1 MNQMIKSIKVRLN
14 PNNKQLT
21 KLLQYAGCA
30 RFAYNWAISREQDNY
45 KQGSKFL
52 SDSELRKEF
61 TQLKKQSEYQWLNE
75 VSNNV
80 TKQAIKDACNTYKK
94 FFKGQ
99 CKYPKF
105 KSKKHSTPSFY
116 QDNIKIQF
124 TDTHVKV
131 EGFSMSKKQNKQKLN
146 WIKLCEKGRIPT
158 DCKYMNPRFT
168 YDGLYWYVSV
178 GIEEDDNTTLP
189 SNEGIG
195 IDLGIKDLAICSDR
209 NTYKNINKTQTV
221 KKLEKRNRRLQRSI
235 SRRYEKNKKGVSYCK
250 TSNIIKREKELLKL
264 NHRLTNIRQNYLH
277 QTTSEIVKREPSF
290 ICIEDLNVSGMMK
303 NKHLSKAVQQQG
315 FREFRRQIE
324 YKSAWNNIPVIIA
337 DRFFP
342 SSKLCSCCGKIKKDL
357 KLSDRIYKCEC
368 GNIIDRDYQAALNL
382 KMYGEN
388 VLKQSVA

>member
-1 MNQMIKSIKVRLN
+1 MIKSIKVRLN

-21 KLLQYAGCA
+21 KLFQYAGCD

-45 KQGSKFL
+45 KQGNKFL

-80 TKQAIKDACNTYKK
+80 TKQAIKDACNTYKR

-99 CKYPKF
+99 CKYPEF

-131 EGFSMSKKQNKQKLN
+131 ESFSMSKKQNKQKLN

-158 DCKYMNPRFT
+158 DCKYINPRFT

-178 GIEEDDNTTLP
+178 GIEVNDNTTLP

-195 IDLGIKDLAICSDR
+195 IDLGIKDLAICSDG

-221 KKLEKRNRRLQRSI
+221 KKLEKKKRRLQRSI
-235 SRRYEKNKKGVSYCK
+235 SRKYEENKKGASYCK
-250 TSNIIKREKELLKL
+250 TSNIIKSEKELLKL

-277 QTTSEIVKREPSF
+277 QTSAKIVKREPSF

-315 FREFRRQIE
+315 FYEFRRQIE
-324 YKSAWNNIPVIIA
+324 YKTMWNNIPVVIA

-342 SSKLCSCCGKIKKDL
+342 SSKLCSCCGSIKKDL

-382 KMYGEN
+382 KQYGEN